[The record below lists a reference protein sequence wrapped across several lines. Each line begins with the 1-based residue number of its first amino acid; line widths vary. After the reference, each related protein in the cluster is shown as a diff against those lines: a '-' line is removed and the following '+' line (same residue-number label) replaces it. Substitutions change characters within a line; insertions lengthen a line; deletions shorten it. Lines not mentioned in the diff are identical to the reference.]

1 MERCGCGRNDCV
13 LCRFQRMKER
23 EPLPVRSESTGSVSR
38 RVYSRVS
45 EECGKCKDRSVAKD
59 TLRWVLDVIREE
71 QNRGIGGKHL
81 STYDQGGA

>member
-1 MERCGCGRNDCV
+1 MEKCEICGREGGGHWAHCGHA
-13 LCRFQRMKER
+13 
-23 EPLPVRSESTGSVSR
+23 LPESAGSVSR

-81 STYDQGGA
+81 STYDQ